1 MIYCCTKYRGENAR
15 YFPNLICLHADEY
28 ISSIFLPLYC
38 REHQVSLVVSLT
50 TYYYSYCDADIW
62 CDSKCPQMSK
72 TWILRSQL
80 RTIKAS
86 SNWFEVELY
95 SNLQYDKIYDVLHPD
110 TESLWWSM
118 LCKTIIQLKNI
129 DISLIIIIMCCS
141 LSCGVDLTKC
151 DMQ

>member
-1 MIYCCTKYRGENAR
+1 
-15 YFPNLICLHADEY
+15 
-28 ISSIFLPLYC
+28 
-38 REHQVSLVVSLT
+38 
-50 TYYYSYCDADIW
+50 
-62 CDSKCPQMSK
+62 MSK

-118 LCKTIIQLKNI
+118 LCKTIIQL
-129 DISLIIIIMCCS
+129 
-141 LSCGVDLTKC
+141 
-151 DMQ
+151 